1 MRNVLLICFA
11 AFVRSTSV
19 GVTGV
24 LLGIFLAQRGVSVET
39 TGAIVGVGLAGASV
53 ATLIVTIAGDR
64 FGRRRTLAVLA
75 AFTAAGYMA
84 VSASLAVPLM
94 AALAF
99 VGMLNG
105 MGRDRGAAY
114 ALEQAILPETTDAA
128 GRTWV
133 LAWYNVV
140 LDAGLATGALIA
152 ALPSVLAPRFG
163 TDTAAATRWL
173 FGVCAIA
180 SLATVALYASLS
192 SIVETARHGQ
202 SIDRRPNA
210 VGVSAAARRTVAK
223 LAALFALDSLG
234 SGFLSAA
241 LVSYWFFRR
250 YGLSEPAIAALF
262 FGARV
267 LNAVS
272 HVMAA
277 WIARRIGLV
286 NTMVA
291 THLPSSV
298 LLMTAPLTAS
308 PALAGALFLGREAL
322 VEMDVPTRQSYVMA
336 VVEPHERTFA
346 SGVTNLTRTMMW
358 AVAPPIA
365 GLVMRQVL
373 AAPLV
378 IGCALK
384 IAYDLLLYAAFRKHK
399 APEERAG

>member
-1 MRNVLLICFA
+1 MRNVFRICLA

-19 GVTGV
+19 GLTGV
-24 LLGIFLAQRGVSVET
+24 LLGIFLAQRGLPVET

-64 FGRRRTLAVLA
+64 FGRRRTLATLA

-84 VSASLAVPLM
+84 VSASLTLPM
-94 AALAF
+94 MFALAF

-140 LDAGLATGALIA
+140 LDAGLAAGALIA
-152 ALPSVLAPRFG
+152 ALPSALAPRFG
-163 TDTAAATRWL
+163 TDTVSATRWL
-173 FGVCAIA
+173 FGACAVA

-192 SIVETARHGQ
+192 SVVEAARHARAV
-202 SIDRRPNA
+202 DRRPGPA
-210 VGVSAAARRTVAK
+210 DPAHRRVHKDPPYDRRSSDPAGGRVHATPGVSATTRRTVAK

-250 YGLSEPAIAALF
+250 YGMSEPVIAALF

-277 WIARRIGLV
+277 WLARRIGLV

-298 LLMTAPLTAS
+298 LLMSAPLTAS
-308 PALAGALFLGREAL
+308 PALAGALFLAREAL

-358 AVAPPIA
+358 A
-365 GLVMRQVL
+365 
-373 AAPLV
+373 
-378 IGCALK
+378 
-384 IAYDLLLYAAFRKHK
+384 
-399 APEERAG
+399 